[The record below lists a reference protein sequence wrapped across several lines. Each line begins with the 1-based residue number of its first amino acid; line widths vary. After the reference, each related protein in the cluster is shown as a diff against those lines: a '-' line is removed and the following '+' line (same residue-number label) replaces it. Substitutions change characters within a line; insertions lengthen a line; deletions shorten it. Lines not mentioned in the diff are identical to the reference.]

1 MVLRFLSVEPD
12 KKNTFL
18 ALVSTEQQGI
28 LGHRAS
34 YPAGSVILMVL
45 SASPPF
51 SPRTVSLLLDQTADE
66 LSQNQQV
73 IRIKK
78 LLLYIC
84 TATWE
89 NDPQHLDR
97 HSLRVLLQCLFE
109 SFLSYEQL
117 QNQLNQ
123 VAATLNKPAE
133 YTIIA
138 NTIAS
143 HLQRVYAELQQGQS
157 ITTSP
162 ALYQSV
168 AYSLEQ
174 EPEHLRIKKLLVLA
188 CRSTWEN
195 DRNRLAQLTHL
206 DLVQELHQIAPT
218 AESLRSTLSQIA
230 KALSKPEEY
239 STIAAIIAERFQ
251 LLYQEEPTHLV
262 TTLRQVPEAT
272 HPQLSPMGQTDP
284 ADLKTRT
291 LLRVLKHEDRPA
303 LSNPSVP
310 TPPTASVKP
319 VLKVVTVAQ
328 PQKSTDLFDLRLEI
342 MQDTNPLKA
351 KILLFSLLHEPF
363 QWQDEQ
369 ESMLKAHELDELLRI
384 LFLSYRRYAD
394 VATQLKETAKLLS
407 TDEYMQAA
415 EAILRILHPFYGED
429 SSPIPL
435 PDLDMELA
443 EITNMKTD
451 TREITLPDHH

>member
-1 MVLRFLSVEPD
+1 
-12 KKNTFL
+12 
-18 ALVSTEQQGI
+18 
-28 LGHRAS
+28 
-34 YPAGSVILMVL
+34 MVL
-45 SASPPF
+45 SASPPV
-51 SPRTVSLLLDQTADE
+51 SSRTVSLLLDQVANE

-73 IRIKK
+73 IRVKK
-78 LLLYIC
+78 LLLYVC

-123 VAATLNKPAE
+123 MAATLNKPAE
-133 YTIIA
+133 YTIVA

-143 HLQRVYAELQQGQS
+143 HLHRVYAEIQRGQTVTAS
-157 ITTSP
+157 Q

-218 AESLRSTLSQIA
+218 AESLRSTLNQIA
-230 KALSKPEEY
+230 KALSKPEDY
-239 STIAAIIAERFQ
+239 STIAAMIADRFQ
-251 LLYQEEPTHLV
+251 PLYQEESTHLV
-262 TTLRQVPEAT
+262 TTLRQVPEVT
-272 HPQLSPMGQTDP
+272 RPQLSPTSQPETTAP
-284 ADLKTRT
+284 KTRIP
-291 LLRVLKHEDRPA
+291 LRVVKNEAQPVLSKPPA
-303 LSNPSVP
+303 PTVP
-310 TPPTASVKP
+310 TSSAKPT
-319 VLKVVTVAQ
+319 LKVLTVAH
-328 PQKSTDLFDLRLEI
+328 PQKITNLFNLRLEI
-342 MQDTNPLKA
+342 MQDANPLKA

-363 QWQDEQ
+363 RWQNEQ
-369 ESMLKAHELDELLRI
+369 ERILKTHELDDLLRI

-394 VATQLKETAKLLS
+394 VAGKLRETAKLLDA
-407 TDEYMQAA
+407 DEYAQTA
-415 EAILRILHPFYGED
+415 EAILRALQPFYVED
-429 SSPIPL
+429 GL
-435 PDLDMELA
+435 PMAIAPLDMTVA
-443 EITNMKTD
+443 EITNMRAD
-451 TREITLPDHH
+451 THEITLPDRH